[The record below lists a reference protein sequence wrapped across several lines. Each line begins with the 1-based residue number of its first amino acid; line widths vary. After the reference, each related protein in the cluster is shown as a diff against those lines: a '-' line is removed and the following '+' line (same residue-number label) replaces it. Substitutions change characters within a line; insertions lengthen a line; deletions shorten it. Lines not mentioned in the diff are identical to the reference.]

1 VKVTWDERK
10 NIANQRKHGVSFQEA
25 ARLFLSGV
33 DYLEVFDQA
42 HSDLEDRFIAI
53 GPIVRGLVLVVWAE
67 RDGDT
72 VRIITARWASNR
84 EHTIYRNFLEN
95 LK

>member
-42 HSDLEDRFIAI
+42 HSDL
-53 GPIVRGLVLVVWAE
+53 
-67 RDGDT
+67 
-72 VRIITARWASNR
+72 
-84 EHTIYRNFLEN
+84 
-95 LK
+95 